1 MTIQELKEKLALIPE
16 DKNQYKVTTESGFK
30 GLDGDIFIIEE
41 NQTIIIE

>member
-1 MTIQELKEKLALIPE
+1 MTVQELKERLELIPE

-30 GLDGDIFIIEE
+30 KLDGDIFIIEE